1 MSESEVVFTRS
12 WLVGGISPLAK
23 KSCNPACNL
32 CKLLLGAVSLPP
44 EVNCP
49 GLADSTKKK
58 CKITP
63 LIKKCEKKSMK
74 KCKKNCK
81 KDAKKKKP
89 LCQKTCCELG
99 FPVI

>member
-1 MSESEVVFTRS
+1 MCFHTA
-12 WLVGGISPLAK
+12 LLAGGISPLAK

-63 LIKKCEKKSMK
+63 KLIKKCKKKSMK

-99 FPVI
+99 F